1 MLLCCWLIMTQTTLT
16 FEEID
21 ALLKFIEF
29 HTDSF
34 VDEESAEELNEL
46 VGCDVDALY
55 NKLSEM
61 QDEVWCE
68 LPFWLLLLP

>member
-1 MLLCCWLIMTQTTLT
+1 MIMTLT
-16 FEEID
+16 SLSFEEID

-61 QDEVWCE
+61 QDEV
-68 LPFWLLLLP
+68 

>member
-1 MLLCCWLIMTQTTLT
+1 MTQTTLT

-34 VDEESAEELNEL
+34 TDDESAAELNEL
-46 VGCDVDALY
+46 VGTDVDELY
-55 NKLSEM
+55 NILTELR
-61 QDEVWCE
+61 DEVA
-68 LPFWLLLLP
+68 

>member
-1 MLLCCWLIMTQTTLT
+1 MTKTTLT

-29 HTDSF
+29 HTECI
-34 VDEESAEELNEL
+34 VDEESLNELNEL
-46 VGCDVDALY
+46 VGTDVDALY

-61 QDEVWCE
+61 QDEV
-68 LPFWLLLLP
+68 

>member
-1 MLLCCWLIMTQTTLT
+1 MTQTTLT

-29 HTDSF
+29 HTDNFAS
-34 VDEESAEELNEL
+34 DEDAEELNEL
-46 VGCDVDALY
+46 VGTDVDALY

-61 QDEVWCE
+61 QDEV
-68 LPFWLLLLP
+68 